1 MIGRFSFVV
10 LAIFLGIGCAAS
22 MMAQTPPAPIRVKVD
37 LVSVAVRVTDKQG
50 HDIQGL
56 TAEDFTVAE
65 DGQKQKIAFFDREKE
80 PISMTVLVDS
90 SSSMNFGGKTAAAQD
105 MLDRVI
111 GASRPED
118 EVSLLQF
125 TDHVFGYRE
134 VTREQRMLSITTQ
147 VEKSTGGGTALYDA
161 IASAFCHLGAAKNV
175 RQAIVVIT
183 DGADQHSRLKL
194 EELVRIVQASKAQ
207 LFMIGFYS
215 LAEYEV
221 YKRREKT
228 VALVT
233 GREIDNP
240 VVVFERLATESGA
253 ESFFPTS
260 NKALAQ
266 ALQEISGILK
276 EQYTLAY
283 YSAANSKSF
292 RRIQVK
298 VNRGGVTIRARHGVS
313 SMSAA
318 DESAQFEGS
327 TCEVSAQQHPFPYE
341 TRLKQ
346 SGASQVYQEDF
357 SDPHSGWP
365 NRPGLRY
372 TAKGYELSLD
382 DATHR
387 DNQILVNSGPLGAA
401 VLAAYG
407 PWWSEYHASLEVD
420 GGWVK
425 MHAPNTVRQP
435 KRDEVLYGSS
445 AGMAFRVDETGYYAF
460 LLSTTTQSYEE
471 NALSYKLVKKTY
483 GSNAEVQVVPWT
495 PLAEKQVRLKFLGGI
510 KLSVEC
516 VEEQIRLF
524 IEEQEV
530 GRVPDAGCSYGYVGL
545 VSFGNGRGLFR
556 NLVVKGKP

>member
-1 MIGRFSFVV
+1 MIRRYSLAF
-10 LAIFLGIGCAAS
+10 LAIVFGCAAPVR
-22 MMAQTPPAPIRVKVD
+22 AQTPPAPIRVQVD
-37 LVSVAVRVTDKQG
+37 LVSAAVRVTDKQG

-56 TAEDFTVAE
+56 TADDFTVTE
-65 DGQKQKIAFFDREKE
+65 DGQKQKIAFFDREKQ
-80 PISMTVLVDS
+80 PISMSVLVDS
-90 SSSMNFGGKTAAAQD
+90 SSSMSFGGKTAAAQD

-111 GASRPED
+111 GTSRPED

-125 TDHVFGYRE
+125 TDHVFGYHE
-134 VTREQRMLSITTQ
+134 VTREQRMLAITTD

-161 IASAFCHLGAAKNV
+161 IASALCHLGAAKNM
-175 RQAIVVIT
+175 RQAVVVIT

-194 EELVRIVQASKAQ
+194 EELVRIVQSSRAQ
-207 LFMIGFYS
+207 LFLIGFYS
-215 LAEYEV
+215 PVEYEV
-221 YKRREKT
+221 YKRGEKT

-240 VVVFERLATESGA
+240 VVAFERLAKESGA
-253 ESFFPTS
+253 ESFFPS
-260 NKALAQ
+260 SKKGLEQ
-266 ALQEISGILK
+266 ALQEISGILR

-283 YSAANSKSF
+283 YPPANSKSF

-298 VNRGGVTIRARHGVS
+298 VNRGGVNIRARQGVS
-313 SMSAA
+313 SMSATE
-318 DESAQFEGS
+318 ESALLEGS
-327 TCEVSAQQHPFPYE
+327 TCEVAAQPHPFPYE
-341 TRLKQ
+341 SRLKQ
-346 SGASQVYQEDF
+346 SGASMVYQEDF

-365 NRPGLRY
+365 NRSGSRY

-382 DATHR
+382 DATRR

-407 PWWSEYHASLEVD
+407 PWWGEYHASVEVD

-425 MHAPNTVRQP
+425 MHQPNTVRQP
-435 KRDEVLYGSS
+435 KRDEVLYASS
-445 AGMAFRVDETGYYAF
+445 AGMAFRVDEGGYYAF

-471 NALSYKLVKKTY
+471 NALSFKLVKKTY
-483 GSNAEVQVVPWT
+483 GSNAEVLVVPWT
-495 PLAEKQVRLKFLGGI
+495 PLADKQVRLKFLGGI

-516 VEEQIRLF
+516 VDDQIKLF

-530 GRVPDAGCSYGYVGL
+530 GSVPDSGCSYGYAGL
-545 VSFGNGRGLFR
+545 VSFGNGRVLFR